1 MPLKRAY
8 EKETD
13 IPESLKS
20 EYEKG
25 EDGTWYL
32 KLEDE
37 KNEIK
42 AFREKGL
49 QEIREKNRLIDEMRE
64 KYKDVDPDAY
74 RKYLSDKKKLEQEK
88 AIAEGKAQE
97 LLAKQA
103 QEHEQ
108 RLKDAE
114 LKYQEDISKYKSKY
128 HQKLINSWLA
138 DKAETHGK
146 LRTGNLPLM
155 ALDAMNHLSV
165 DENDQV
171 VLKTEK
177 RNTKGFVM
185 TPEEWLADSAKTS
198 YAGLYEPSVG
208 SNAIGNISRNY
219 SGEKTISKEAIN
231 GQPITGDM
239 LEAIASNKVTVV

>member
-37 KNEIK
+37 KNEIRK
-42 AFREKGL
+42 FREEGTQKL
-49 QEIREKNRLIDEMRE
+49 REKDRIIEAMTL
-64 KYKDVDPDAY
+64 KYKDVDPEAY
-74 RKYLSDKKKLEQEK
+74 RKHIEEKKRLEQER

-108 RLKDAE
+108 RLKDAD
-114 LKYQEDISKYKSKY
+114 LKHQEDISKYKSKY

-155 ALDAMNHLSV
+155 ALDAINHLSV
-165 DENDQV
+165 DDNDQV

-177 RNTKGFVM
+177 RNAKGFVM
-185 TPEEWLADSAKTS
+185 TPEEWLADAAKTS
-198 YAGLYEPSVG
+198 YAGLYEPSAG
-208 SNAIGNISRNY
+208 SGAIGNIARNY
-219 SGEKTISKEAIN
+219 SREKTIPRESTMNISA
-231 GQPITGDM
+231 DL
-239 LEAIASNKVTVV
+239 LEAIATDKVKVV